1 MLRYIVIQKL
11 IFIES
16 KHYSLLARKMEP
28 TGIDK
33 LPELDVEKA
42 MKAVQNYNQDLEN
55 LKTEGLTDKQA
66 QALVKFT
73 QDILSPNEAG
83 T

>member
-1 MLRYIVIQKL
+1 MQYC
-11 IFIES
+11 
-16 KHYSLLARKMEP
+16 YLARKMES
-28 TGIDK
+28 TEVDK

-42 MKAVQNYNQDLEN
+42 MKAVQNYKQELEN

-66 QALVKFT
+66 QALAKFT
-73 QDILSPNEAG
+73 QEILSPNEAE